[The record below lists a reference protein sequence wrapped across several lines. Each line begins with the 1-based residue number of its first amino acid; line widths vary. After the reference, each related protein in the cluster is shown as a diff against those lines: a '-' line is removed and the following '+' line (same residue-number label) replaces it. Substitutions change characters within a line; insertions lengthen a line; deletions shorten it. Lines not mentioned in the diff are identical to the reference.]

1 MSIKDFR
8 ETLQKEIDD
17 SAISSIRELGRKSDI
32 DHSYISRILNG
43 KTKNPPSPQIIK
55 KLEQALNISDGILM
69 IKAGYISGE
78 VNELK
83 ETKAKYNYNDI
94 IKKEVESI
102 PVIGTIS
109 AGHPVLAEQNILYY
123 KKVPADRVSNG
134 QYFFLKVKG
143 DSMIN
148 AGINEG
154 DLVLIRRQCTVE
166 NNEIAVVMVNSD
178 EATLKRVIKTN
189 GSWVLQPENPNYE
202 NIIIKND
209 QARIIGKAIEVMH
222 KL

>member
-17 SAISSIRELGRKSDI
+17 SAISSIRELGRQADI

-55 KLEQALNISDGILM
+55 KLEQALNIADGILM
-69 IKAGYISGE
+69 IKAGYISGK

-83 ETKAKYNYNDI
+83 ETKSKYNYDDI

-109 AGHPVLAEQNILYY
+109 AGQPVLAEQNILFY

-143 DSMIN
+143 DSMII

-154 DLVLIRRQCTVE
+154 DLVLIRRQSTVE

>member
-17 SAISSIRELGRKSDI
+17 SAISSIRELGRKADI

-55 KLEQALNISDGILM
+55 KLEQALNIADGILM
-69 IKAGYISGE
+69 IKAGYISGK

-83 ETKAKYNYNDI
+83 ETKSKYNYDDI

-109 AGHPVLAEQNILYY
+109 AGQPVLAEQNILFY

-154 DLVLIRRQCTVE
+154 DLVLIRRQSTVE

>member
-1 MSIKDFR
+1 MAIKEFR
-8 ETLQKEIDD
+8 KALQKSINN
-17 SAISSIRELGRKSDI
+17 SSISSIRELGRKSDI
-32 DHSYISRILNG
+32 DHSYISRILNK
-43 KTKNPPSPQIIK
+43 KTKNPPSPKIIK
-55 KLEQALNISDGILM
+55 KLEKALNIFDNKLM
-69 IKAGYISGE
+69 ISAGYVVSNPCK
-78 VNELK
+78 VNEVK
-83 ETKAKYNYNDI
+83 SKYDYDNI

-109 AGHPVLAEQNILYY
+109 AGQPVLAEQNILCY
-123 KKVPADRVSNG
+123 KKIPVDRVSSG
-134 QYFFLKVKG
+134 QYFFLKVEG

-154 DLVLIRRQCTVE
+154 DLVLVRRQSTIE

-189 GSWVLQPENPNYE
+189 GSLVLQPENSNYN
-202 NIIIKND
+202 NIIVKNN

>member
-8 ETLQKEIDD
+8 KTLQKEIDD
-17 SAISSIRELGRKSDI
+17 SAISSIRELGRQADI

-55 KLEQALNISDGILM
+55 KLEQALNIADGILM
-69 IKAGYISGE
+69 IKAGYISGK

-83 ETKAKYNYNDI
+83 ETKSKYNYDDI

-109 AGHPVLAEQNILYY
+109 AGQPVLAEQNILFY

-154 DLVLIRRQCTVE
+154 DLVLIRRQSTVE